1 MVAGLRDLLS
11 LQGRQMRQNFMPGAA
26 RRTMKVRTHR
36 CRRHPRHVSLRYTT
50 ACRDRVG
57 SAVGP
62 VSPLPTR
69 PALPDSVLAVGRAP
83 AQPRLGHAQTT
94 HAPAARPPSLLD
106 RVADGA
112 RRLLERRR
120 VNSET
125 GWHSARPTAAPG
137 RCYLVSDCRHTLIG
151 RSGKKQPLAH
161 DTRLNEGERFTFA
174 HSVLLL
180 VAHWGRLRIP
190 VGAVVLDPKRRGQ
203 QNIQLRQFLRQFQPP
218 AWCRRVI
225 VLADAGFASK
235 ANLQVIQG
243 RGWSYVVCL
252 PRNWKLADGTH
263 LRDLARYLPKSRY
276 HRVASSTPDQQR
288 RDYWVF
294 VRRTELRLLGDVTV
308 LLSKKR
314 RNSGPQQVKVIVTNL
329 DNATATTMLSAY
341 ARRWGVEVTFR
352 ELKSGLHLGQIQVT
366 RRAERVIH
374 ALLLPVLAY
383 LLLLRL
389 YGRTLEP
396 EQGATLY
403 GLKQRFMEEVTQE
416 HLERTER
423 KWKEKLRQ
431 ARIAA

>member
-1 MVAGLRDLLS
+1 LYLI
-11 LQGRQMRQNFMPGAA
+11 
-26 RRTMKVRTHR
+26 
-36 CRRHPRHVSLRYTT
+36 
-50 ACRDRVG
+50 
-57 SAVGP
+57 
-62 VSPLPTR
+62 
-69 PALPDSVLAVGRAP
+69 
-83 AQPRLGHAQTT
+83 
-94 HAPAARPPSLLD
+94 
-106 RVADGA
+106 AD
-112 RRLLERRR
+112 
-120 VNSET
+120 T
-125 GWHSARPTAAPG
+125 
-137 RCYLVSDCRHTLIG
+137 TLIG

-161 DTRLNEGERFTFA
+161 YTRLNEWERFTFA

-190 VGAVVLDPKRRGQ
+190 VGAVVLDPKRMGQ